1 MAQISRKKLQV
12 LTLPGYVLYFLTALH
27 FHISIRI
34 FCNLFLCLVFDGLLQ
49 SICFRM
55 FCSKHSITFDT
66 YLLSC
71 RFHCVDIFYINFR
84 SCETFTITNSGAILL
99 LIETL
104 SNFRFMKC
112 WFILYQQMY
121 VLGWCKFKCFL
132 YPASFPV
139 SHSIDICAVAIKNIK
154 NMHAVSTNQ
163 LADIL
168 HFNDN

>member
-1 MAQISRKKLQV
+1 MYQVCLIWFNAILEQISRKKLQV
-12 LTLPGYVLYFLTALH
+12 LTLPGYVLYFLTALY

-34 FCNLFLCLVFDGLLQ
+34 FCNLFICLVFDGLLQ

-104 SNFRFMKC
+104 SNFRTMKC
-112 WFILYQQMY
+112 WFILYLQMY
-121 VLGWCKFKCFL
+121 VLG
-132 YPASFPV
+132 
-139 SHSIDICAVAIKNIK
+139 
-154 NMHAVSTNQ
+154 
-163 LADIL
+163 
-168 HFNDN
+168 